1 MCQSLGDDCIY
12 LDVVAI
18 GLNPLRLT
26 VFVFSDGNTFLR
38 IVRIR
43 KSFTPF
49 RIPDRPVIA
58 PLVLS
63 IGNIPFQS
71 YPRISPKIYYE
82 LPLNLSQVQSG
93 RSKVMKVHGY
103 RGTVVNLEHECT
115 STFISIFTDRPV
127 RPMIVPLD
135 P

>member
-1 MCQSLGDDCIY
+1 MLMNFKYFSGPIIGPDLRVPRIY

-18 GLNPLRLT
+18 GLNPLRLA
-26 VFVFSDGNTFLR
+26 VFVFSDGNAFLR

-71 YPRISPKIYYE
+71 YPRISPKIHYE
-82 LPLNLSQVQSG
+82 LPLNLCQVQSG

-103 RGTVVNLEHECT
+103 SCKPGT
-115 STFISIFTDRPV
+115 
-127 RPMIVPLD
+127 
-135 P
+135 